1 MPKTEISK
9 VRILIGFLFLILIGS
24 NNVHAKI
31 LYDKSGII
39 ITELELQ
46 NYLELSFE
54 TDQLELSTNK
64 AIKRLVLQKK
74 ILRNLKKNDYQ
85 YLNKIDQEISN
96 EIYENKFLRDFVRFK
111 KIKNEFIIDY
121 YNNNLNLTKFKEII
135 GTFTE
140 IKLPISDNNCLTI
153 IDFIDLKDNQSFQE
167 NFFSNLKNN
176 TNNYSIVIDEKSY
189 QVCMDSKYLK
199 EIDSIMIG
207 YIENQ
212 IEETFNDFI
221 YNRYEKK

>member
-1 MPKTEISK
+1 MPKTDISK

-24 NNVHAKI
+24 NNVNSKI

-46 NYLELSFE
+46 KYVELSFE
-54 TDQLELSTNK
+54 ADQLKLSTNK

-74 ILRNLKKNDYQ
+74 ILRNLEKNDYQ

-96 EIYENKFLRDFVRFK
+96 KIYENKFLRDFVRFK

-140 IKLPISDNNCLTI
+140 IKLPISNNNCLTI
-153 IDFIDLKDNQSFQE
+153 IDFIDLKNNQSFQE

-189 QVCMDSKYLK
+189 QICMNSKYLK
-199 EIDSIMIG
+199 ELDSKIIG

>member
-1 MPKTEISK
+1 M
-9 VRILIGFLFLILIGS
+9 
-24 NNVHAKI
+24 
-31 LYDKSGII
+31 
-39 ITELELQ
+39 
-46 NYLELSFE
+46 
-54 TDQLELSTNK
+54 STNK

-140 IKLPISDNNCLTI
+140 IKLPISNNNCLTI
-153 IDFIDLKDNQSFQE
+153 IDFIDLKNNQSFQE

-189 QVCMDSKYLK
+189 QICMDSKYLK
-199 EIDSIMIG
+199 EIDSIIIG